1 MTHTELMALADTY
14 GRNCFSDGAHDVCV
28 EHPKTLQ
35 ARAALSDALKQ
46 VVQDAER
53 YRFLTTKGNDDADY
67 IGESWQDCYATWNG
81 QDGIVGFEKVIDAAM
96 KEKP

>member
-1 MTHTELMALADTY
+1 MTAHTELLALADIY
-14 GRNCFSDGAHDVCV
+14 AQI
-28 EHPKTLQ
+28 HPYLLQ
-35 ARAALSDALKQ
+35 GKDSRIEARAALSDALRT

-53 YRFLTTKGNDDADY
+53 YRFLTTKGNDDAVY

-96 KEKP
+96 KGKTP